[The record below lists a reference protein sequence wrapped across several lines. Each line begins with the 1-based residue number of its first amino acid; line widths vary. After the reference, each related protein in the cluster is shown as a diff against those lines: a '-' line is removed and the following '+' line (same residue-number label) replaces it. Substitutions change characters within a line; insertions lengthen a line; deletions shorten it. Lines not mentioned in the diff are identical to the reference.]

1 MKEIILLKN
10 GIAPLKISQLED
22 EILVRVKRLELGN
35 LGDWKNVGEGVYE
48 LRMTF
53 GAGYRV
59 YFARH
64 GDKIIVILGGGDKS
78 TQAKDIISAQ
88 TLWRA
93 YKNEIERFSRDF

>member
-1 MKEIILLKN
+1 
-10 GIAPLKISQLED
+10 
-22 EILVRVKRLELGN
+22 
-35 LGDWKNVGEGVYE
+35 
-48 LRMTF
+48 MTF

-78 TQAKDIISAQ
+78 TQPKDIISAK

-93 YKNEIERFSRDF
+93 YKNEVERFSRDF

>member
-1 MKEIILLKN
+1 
-10 GIAPLKISQLED
+10 
-22 EILVRVKRLELGN
+22 
-35 LGDWKNVGEGVYE
+35 
-48 LRMTF
+48 MTF

-78 TQAKDIISAQ
+78 TKPKDIISAQ

-93 YKNEIERFSRDF
+93 YKNEVERFSRDF